1 MNNTPDISTRYALPR
16 HYVPAPLQTTC
27 HLFIF
32 DNTGFET
39 AKETVDRILGLSKTI
54 KAVKIFAETG
64 VESDI
69 IEALETYCQERIDL
83 DDEAIEVVDDLA
95 FLNLLT
101 AMMYFQ
107 RVSAYRE
114 ALQN

>member
-16 HYVPAPLQTTC
+16 HYVPASLQTTC

-32 DNTGFET
+32 SDTLFET
-39 AKETVDRILGLSKTI
+39 AQKTVDSIASRNTI
-54 KAVKIFAETG
+54 AAVKIFAETG

-83 DDEAIEVVDDLA
+83 DDETIEVLDDLA

-101 AMMYFQ
+101 AMLYFQ

>member
-1 MNNTPDISTRYALPR
+1 MNSTPDISIRYTLPR
-16 HYVPAPLQTTC
+16 HYIPASLKTTC

-32 DNTGFET
+32 SDTLFET
-39 AKETVDRILGLSKTI
+39 AQKTVDTILGLSKTI

-69 IEALETYCQERIDL
+69 IEEIQTYCQERIDL